1 MPEDGLQLRPPS
13 RSRLVDD
20 VYRSLEEA
28 ILSGKMRPGDRLI
41 ETWLAEHL
49 KVSRT
54 TVREALLMLERQ
66 GYVVSEPRR
75 GTFVTRLTREDALD
89 LCYNRALLESF
100 AVGAGYQHIDE
111 AVLGRLAKCI
121 DQMRRCR
128 LPDDV
133 PQLIQIDLAFHRP
146 LVEASGSRRLIELWS
161 SLSGQIGAL
170 VLRSLEEQHAQIED
184 VAAFHERMLDAIA
197 SGDPDIAKRGVLD
210 HYVRLEDRL
219 AVRNDLIQQITS
231 TLAGPYQE
239 DFHPHNQA
247 G

>member
-1 MPEDGLQLRPPS
+1 MPEDELKLRPPS

-20 VYRSLEEA
+20 VFRSLEEA
-28 ILSGKMRPGDRLI
+28 ILSGKMRPGYRLI

-75 GTFVTRLTREDALD
+75 GTFVTRLAREDALD

-100 AVGAGYQHIDE
+100 AVGVGYQRIDDG
-111 AVLGRLAKCI
+111 VLGRMAVCI
-121 DQMRRCR
+121 DRMRRCR

-133 PQLIQIDLAFHRP
+133 PELIQIDLAFHQP
-146 LVEASGSRRLIELWS
+146 LVEASASRRLIELWS
-161 SLSGQIGAL
+161 SLNGQIGAL
-170 VLRSLEEQHAQIED
+170 VLRSLEERHAHIED
-184 VAAFHERMLDAIA
+184 VAAFHERLLDAIA

-210 HYVRLEDRL
+210 HYVRVEDRL
-219 AVRNDLIQQITS
+219 AVRHELIQQITG

-239 DFHPHNQA
+239 DFHPHNGA
-247 G
+247 R

>member
-1 MPEDGLQLRPPS
+1 MPEDGLKLRPPS

-20 VYRSLEEA
+20 VFRSLEEA

-75 GTFVTRLTREDALD
+75 GTFVTRLAREDALD
-89 LCYNRALLESF
+89 LCYNRALLESY
-100 AVGAGYQHIDE
+100 AVGLGYARIDE
-111 AVLGRLAKCI
+111 RVRGELAACI
-121 DQMRRCR
+121 EQMRVCR
-128 LPDDV
+128 LPDDM
-133 PQLIQIDLAFHRP
+133 PRLIQIDLAFHRP

-170 VLRSLEEQHAQIED
+170 MLSSLEEQQFNIGN
-184 VAAFHERMLDAIA
+184 VTAFHQRLLDAIA
-197 SGDPDIAKRGVLD
+197 SGDAEIAKRGVLD
-210 HYVRLEDRL
+210 HYVRANERV
-219 AVRNDLIQQITS
+219 AVRNELIQQITG
-231 TLAGPYQE
+231 TLARPYQE
-239 DFHPHNQA
+239 DFQPA
-247 G
+247 VP

>member
-1 MPEDGLQLRPPS
+1 MPEDGLKLRSPN

-20 VYRSLEEA
+20 VSRSLEEA

-100 AVGAGYQHIDE
+100 AVGVGYQRIDDG
-111 AVLGRLAKCI
+111 VLGRMAECI

-133 PQLIQIDLAFHRP
+133 PRLIQIDLAFHRP

-184 VAAFHERMLDAIA
+184 VVAFHERLLDTIG

-210 HYVRLEDRL
+210 HYVRVEDRL
-219 AVRNDLIQQITS
+219 AARNELILQITGS
-231 TLAGPYQE
+231 LAGLYQE
-239 DFHPHNQA
+239 DFHPHNEA
-247 G
+247 R

>member
-1 MPEDGLQLRPPS
+1 MSEDGLQLRTPS

-75 GTFVTRLTREDALD
+75 GTFVTRLAREDALD

-100 AVGAGYQHIDE
+100 AVGVGYQHIDE
-111 AVLGRLAKCI
+111 GVLGRMAECV
-121 DQMRRCR
+121 DQMRHCR

-184 VAAFHERMLDAIA
+184 VAAFHERLLDAIA

-210 HYVRLEDRL
+210 HYVRVEDRL
-219 AVRNDLIQQITS
+219 AARNELIQRITG
-231 TLAGPYQE
+231 TLARPYQE
-239 DFHPHNQA
+239 DFHPYNRA

>member
-1 MPEDGLQLRPPS
+1 MLEDGLELRQPS

-41 ETWLAEHL
+41 EIKLADHL

-75 GTFVTRLTREDALD
+75 GTFVTRLSREDALD

-100 AVGAGYQHIDE
+100 AVGISYQRIDGS
-111 AVLGRLAKCI
+111 VLKRMSDCVEQI
-121 DQMRRCR
+121 RRCR

-133 PQLIQIDLAFHRP
+133 PRLIQIDLAFHRP

-161 SLSGQIGAL
+161 SLNGQIGAL
-170 VLRSLEEQHAQIED
+170 VLRGLEEQHAQIED
-184 VAAFHERMLDAIA
+184 VAAFHERLLDAIA
-197 SGDPDIAKRGVLD
+197 SGDLDIAKRGVLD
-210 HYVRLEDRL
+210 HYVGIEDQL
-219 AVRNDLIQQITS
+219 AVRNELIQQITGTLSASYLDDFQPS
-231 TLAGPYQE
+231 TKAT
-239 DFHPHNQA
+239 
-247 G
+247 